1 MLNNTTMNS
10 QKVIQN

>member
-10 QKVIQN
+10 QKIIQN